1 MDASG
6 QVPQN
11 IISPTAIPICE
22 LCRPVFTAQPDTS
35 HSFVRLS
42 LPTQSP
48 GLPATAT
55 AIEREVPDRQATA
68 RFLTS
73 AVWRS
78 LGVSGTLE
86 VARLA
91 RPCPDS
97 GSSIRRSNST
107 VLGQAKHTLYGVAL
121 LGPVAPLTRQT
132 ELEKPMRITILIRQ

>member
-1 MDASG
+1 MHLARFRKISYPQPLFRSVNCVAPSSPRSPPRVTPLSG
-6 QVPQN
+6 CPYL
-11 IISPTAIPICE
+11 P
-22 LCRPVFTAQPDTS
+22 S
-35 HSFVRLS
+35 HPACLRLP
-42 LPTQSP
+42 LR
-48 GLPATAT
+48 
-55 AIEREVPDRQATA
+55 EREVPDRQATA

-121 LGPVAPLTRQT
+121 LGPVAPLTQQT